1 MGEPIGKVLPR
12 LAISHLREGTDVS
25 GEPDVVIVGAGAAG
39 LSAARTLCDAGL
51 VVVVLEAK
59 DRIGGRA
66 YTDDE
71 SVGIAWDQGAHWL
84 HDQGRNFFAE
94 FATAQEITLEPVAE
108 GKRIWTEKG
117 WADAGYVRD
126 YEAYCDLVFDR
137 IQRLGIAAEDVA
149 ISDAV
154 PYHFQF
160 RPMFES
166 WYAALSGMEPERS
179 SAFDDYRYLDDTGN
193 RRVRCGYG
201 ALLARYGEGIPLSL
215 STPVRGIDWSGTDV
229 VVETSGGTLRAKA
242 VIVTVSNNVLAA
254 DAIRFAPR
262 LPGPLVEAFTNIP
275 LGEAEKVAIAFDRDV
290 FGLDDAHVAY
300 VHATNEAV
308 RFQIRPFD
316 ENIAVAYMAGQF
328 ARSISKIGEDEMTAF
343 AVDRLV
349 DAFGT
354 DIRNVITAM
363 KATGWCEDPHIRGG
377 YSTARLGYADDRL
390 TLAEPV
396 GERLYFAGE
405 AHAVNAYGTVHGAH
419 NSGVETAERVI
430 HQLNGAS

>member
-1 MGEPIGKVLPR
+1 M
-12 LAISHLREGTDVS
+12 S
-25 GEPDVVIVGAGAAG
+25 GELDVVIVGAGSAG

-51 VVVVLEAK
+51 SVVVLEAK
-59 DRIGGRA
+59 GRIGGRA
-66 YTDDE
+66 YTDRK
-71 SVGIAWDQGAHWL
+71 SVGIPWDHGAHWL

-94 FATAQEITLEPVAE
+94 FATAQKIALEPVAE
-108 GKRIWTEKG
+108 GKQIWTGKG
-117 WADAGYVRD
+117 WADVGYARD

-137 IQRLGIAAEDVA
+137 IQRLGIAAEDVP

-154 PYHFQF
+154 LDHFQF

-201 ALLARYGEGIPLSL
+201 ALLARYGDGIPISL
-215 STPVRGIDWSGTDV
+215 STLVQGIDWSGQGV
-229 VVETSGGTLRAKA
+229 IVETSDGTLRTKA
-242 VIVTVSNNVLAA
+242 VIVTVSNNVLVA
-254 DAIRFAPR
+254 DAIRFTPR
-262 LPGPLVEAFTNIP
+262 LPASLVEAFINIP
-275 LGEAEKVAIAFDRDV
+275 LGEAEKVAIVFDRNV
-290 FGLDDAHVAY
+290 FGMDDAHVAY
-300 VHATNEAV
+300 VHDTDEAV
-308 RFQIRPFD
+308 RFQIRPFG

-328 ARSISKIGEDEMTAF
+328 AKSISKTGENEMTAF
-343 AVDRLV
+343 AVDRLF

-354 DIRNVITAM
+354 DIRNAITAT

-377 YSTARLGYADDRL
+377 YSTARLGYADDRF

-405 AHAVNAYGTVHGAH
+405 AHTVNAFGTVHGAH

-430 HQLNGAS
+430 RQLNVAS

>member
-1 MGEPIGKVLPR
+1 MS
-12 LAISHLREGTDVS
+12 AD
-25 GEPDVVIVGAGAAG
+25 PDVVIVGAGAAG

-51 VVVVLEAK
+51 TVVVLEAK
-59 DRIGGRA
+59 GRIGGRA

-94 FATAQEITLEPVAE
+94 FAAAQDITLEPVAE
-108 GKRIWTEKG
+108 GRRIWTGKD

-137 IQRLGIAAEDVA
+137 IQRLGVAAEDEPVSAA
-149 ISDAV
+149 IPD
-154 PYHFQF
+154 HFQF

-201 ALLARYGEGIPLSL
+201 ALLARYGEGIPISL
-215 STPVRGIDWSGTDV
+215 LTPVQGIDWSGEGV
-229 VVETSGGTLRAKA
+229 VVETSDGTLRAKS

-254 DAIRFAPR
+254 DVIRFAPC
-262 LPGPLVEAFTNIP
+262 LPAPLVEAFSNAP

-300 VHATNEAV
+300 VHDTDEAA
-308 RFQIRPFD
+308 RFQIRPFS
-316 ENIAVAYMAGQF
+316 ENIAVAYMAGRF
-328 ARSISKIGEDEMTAF
+328 AKSISKTGEDEMTAF
-343 AVDRLV
+343 AVARLV

-354 DIRNVITAM
+354 DIRNAITAT
-363 KATGWCEDPHIRGG
+363 KATGWCQDPHIRGG
-377 YSTARLGYADDRL
+377 YSTARPGHADDRF

-396 GERLYFAGE
+396 GEQLYFAGE
-405 AHAVNAYGTVHGAH
+405 AHAVDAYGTVHGAH
-419 NSGVETAERVI
+419 NSGVETAQRVI